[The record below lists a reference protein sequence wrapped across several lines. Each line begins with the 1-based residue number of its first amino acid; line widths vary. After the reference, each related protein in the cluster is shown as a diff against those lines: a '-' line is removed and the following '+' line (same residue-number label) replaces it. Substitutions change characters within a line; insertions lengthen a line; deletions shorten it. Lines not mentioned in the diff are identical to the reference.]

1 MNFSR
6 YVKDFIKN
14 SKNIKF
20 ISILDYNKI
29 IEYEKKNE
37 IDDNDEFYF
46 KNNNNYK
53 LNNKIPN
60 EITISNIMDN
70 IEENYNYSD
79 SDNDST
85 DNEFEY

>member
-14 SKNIKF
+14 SKNNKI

-46 KNNNNYK
+46 KYNNNYK